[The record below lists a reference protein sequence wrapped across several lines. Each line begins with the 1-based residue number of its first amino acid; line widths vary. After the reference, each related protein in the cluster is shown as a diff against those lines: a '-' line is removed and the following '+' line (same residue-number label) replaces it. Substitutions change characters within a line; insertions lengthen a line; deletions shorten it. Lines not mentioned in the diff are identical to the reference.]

1 VATLLGISCLLVALV
16 LPWTHREPGSVLMA
30 APSDDDSLLRLLFTG
45 GYAGYN
51 PALTVFILYLL
62 PLLGSCL
69 VAVEALRAWQ
79 GRAATRSSSALLL
92 LGMGCA
98 LFGLAA
104 SYLLALLAGISIRSD
119 MVPPPQHSAGPG
131 VGLAS
136 LGFGAVVAGGTL
148 LAIGALLHRWTLRR
162 NDRRASATTTG

>member
-1 VATLLGISCLLVALV
+1 LLVALV

-98 LFGLAA
+98 LCGLIA
-104 SYLLALLAGISIRSD
+104 SHLLVGISIPSE
-119 MVPPPQHSAGPG
+119 VAPPPQHSAGPG
-131 VGLAS
+131 VGLA
-136 LGFGAVVAGGTL
+136 LFGFSAVVAGGVL
-148 LAIGALLHRWTLRR
+148 LAAGALLHRWALKR
-162 NDRRASATTTG
+162 NARRA